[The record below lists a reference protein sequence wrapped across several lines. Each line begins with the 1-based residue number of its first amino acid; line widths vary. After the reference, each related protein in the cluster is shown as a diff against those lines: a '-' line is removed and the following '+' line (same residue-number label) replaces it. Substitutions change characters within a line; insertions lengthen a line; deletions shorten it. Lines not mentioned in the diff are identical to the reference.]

1 MDIEIVFKNLFPV
14 DLPLVPV
21 NLGYHA
27 QRLLPMLR
35 RLNNAICPAG
45 IWKGESLEDLVH
57 ELSLL
62 NFWASPHGLR
72 LGLRDLMDCGAI
84 GLKPDPRFEPLI

>member
-1 MDIEIVFKNLFPV
+1 MIEIVFRNLNPV
-14 DLPLVPV
+14 DLPLAPV
-21 NLGYHA
+21 TLGYHGA
-27 QRLLPMLR
+27 RLLPMLR
-35 RLNNAICPAG
+35 RLNNALCPGG
-45 IWKGESLEDLVH
+45 IWKGESLTDLVA

-72 LGLRDLMDCGAI
+72 LGLRDLMDYGAI